1 MNARLTAVI
10 LSFAGLAGR
19 QAGRAKVA
27 TAICPYC
34 KQSIPEA
41 EMSEHIRIELLDPRY
56 REQQQHLEQRKTQQ
70 ALLTENSDVAGSL
83 KQLANAR
90 TDLFGTA
97 EEEEKR
103 KQQEDEERA
112 ARRAKEA
119 IIWDGHTASKATTLE
134 TFQNKFNLDDQIAA
148 IQRKHHLVS

>member
-1 MNARLTAVI
+1 
-10 LSFAGLAGR
+10 
-19 QAGRAKVA
+19 
-27 TAICPYC
+27 
-34 KQSIPEA
+34 
-41 EMSEHIRIELLDPRY
+41 MSEHIRIELLDPRY

-70 ALLTENSDVAGSL
+70 ALLSVNADVAGSL

-97 EEEEKR
+97 EEEERR

-119 IIWDGHTASKATTLE
+119 IIWDGHTASKAATLE
-134 TFQNKFNLDDQIAA
+134 TFQKSFNLDDQIAA
-148 IQRKHHLVS
+148 IQKKHHLLP

>member
-1 MNARLTAVI
+1 
-10 LSFAGLAGR
+10 
-19 QAGRAKVA
+19 
-27 TAICPYC
+27 
-34 KQSIPEA
+34 
-41 EMSEHIRIELLDPRY
+41 MSEHIRIELLDPRY